1 MEFKENFLWGVAT
14 AANQCEGG
22 YLEGGKGLTIQ
33 DYIKGGGIGRP
44 RMFRSTMEEG
54 AFYPSHDAVDHYHHY
69 GEDIRLLAEMGCKC
83 YRMSISWA
91 RIFPTGCEEEPNQEG
106 LSFYKN
112 IFTLCKS
119 FGIEPVVTLSHF
131 EMPWYLAKEK
141 GGFANREVIDDFVCY
156 ACCVMNYFKEEV
168 HYWLLFNEI
177 NFGVMP
183 MGAYKSLGLIDG
195 KYLGGEAFIS
205 LKSMTV
211 DEKVRFQALH
221 HQFIA
226 GAKTVI
232 EARKISPEIKVGCMI
247 GHITQYPLTC
257 RPEDMLECQHKD
269 RLLNKFAGDV
279 AVFGSYPSYMNRYF
293 KEHQITIQKEPEDDG
308 ILKAGCV
315 DFYTFSYYMTNCATI
330 DDAAEQ
336 TDGNL
341 LEGAKN
347 PYLTASEWGWQIDP
361 KGLRYTLNELWD
373 RYHLPMMVVENGF
386 GAPDEVD
393 ADGSIHDDYRISY
406 LNDHIAAM
414 GEAIEDGVD
423 LFGYTI
429 WSAMDI
435 VSAGTGEMKK
445 RYGLIYV
452 DRHDDGSGDFKRIPK
467 DSYYWYA
474 KCIQENGKNITA

>member
-33 DYIKGGGIGRP
+33 DYVKGGGIGKP

-69 GEDIRLLAEMGCKC
+69 EEDIRLLAEMGCKC

-112 IFTLCKS
+112 IFTLCK
-119 FGIEPVVTLSHF
+119 FLGIEPVVTLSHF
-131 EMPWYLAKEK
+131 EMPWYLVKEK
-141 GGFANREVIDDFVCY
+141 GGFANREVIDDFVRY

-232 EARKISPEIKVGCMI
+232 EARKISSEIKVGCMI

-341 LEGAKN
+341 LEGV
-347 PYLTASEWGWQIDP
+347 
-361 KGLRYTLNELWD
+361 GLAD
-373 RYHLPMMVVENGF
+373 RPEG
-386 GAPDEVD
+386 
-393 ADGSIHDDYRISY
+393 
-406 LNDHIAAM
+406 IALY
-414 GEAIEDGVD
+414 I
-423 LFGYTI
+423 
-429 WSAMDI
+429 
-435 VSAGTGEMKK
+435 K
-445 RYGLIYV
+445 
-452 DRHDDGSGDFKRIPK
+452 
-467 DSYYWYA
+467 
-474 KCIQENGKNITA
+474 